1 MKRGAIISG
10 VLHFLVIAFAYF
22 GLPNLFETPKVQYTP
37 PMSVDIIMKE
47 EKQKKNIATLAP
59 KVPPKT
65 VKLKKQQE
73 QQKAPSIPK
82 PLATPKLLPRP
93 VVPKEKASPKSLER
107 VVAPLPKMKPKIK
120 KVKKPQKQLLKS
132 INRIAPKPK
141 RKPANKDE
149 FGQLLKDLTKSKKS
163 LSKPVSKTRKPIK
176 SDSKPVEEAYSA
188 RRAENALVKLV
199 RQQVVP
205 CWHIPGGAK
214 DVQKMKIS
222 VRIKL
227 GRDGK
232 LQEKPKVID
241 EFRFK
246 TDKSFRVV
254 AESALRALHR
264 CSPLKLPYREYE
276 FWNDITFNF
285 DPSEALGR

>member
-1 MKRGAIISG
+1 M
-10 VLHFLVIAFAYF
+10 
-22 GLPNLFETPKVQYTP
+22 
-37 PMSVDIIMKE
+37 
-47 EKQKKNIATLAP
+47 
-59 KVPPKT
+59 
-65 VKLKKQQE
+65 
-73 QQKAPSIPK
+73 
-82 PLATPKLLPRP
+82 
-93 VVPKEKASPKSLER
+93 
-107 VVAPLPKMKPKIK
+107 
-120 KVKKPQKQLLKS
+120 
-132 INRIAPKPK
+132 
-141 RKPANKDE
+141 
-149 FGQLLKDLTKSKKS
+149 
-163 LSKPVSKTRKPIK
+163 
-176 SDSKPVEEAYSA
+176 
-188 RRAENALVKLV
+188 
-199 RQQVVP
+199 P

-285 DPSEALGR
+285 DPSESLGR